1 MKAVLSLTA
10 LQLLASSVMGLPLQ
24 DSALAKTVKR
34 QNTSSWN
41 PPSELV
47 TPLNE
52 VILPIADL
60 GPSLTTHDIHR
71 YGNTKCQPT
80 ATLSD
85 SATTD
90 TTRSSTARAKS
101 TIACGGTPPSL

>member
-10 LQLLASSVMGLPLQ
+10 LQLLASYVTALPLQ
-24 DSALAKTVKR
+24 DSSLTKNVKR

-52 VILPIADL
+52 VMLSIT
-60 GPSLTTHDIHR
+60 PS
-71 YGNTKCQPT
+71 
-80 ATLSD
+80 
-85 SATTD
+85 
-90 TTRSSTARAKS
+90 
-101 TIACGGTPPSL
+101 